1 LDIDKSKLR
10 VFLRALDLEDYKSS
24 LQWRRD
30 DEIWDM
36 VVGRKYYVS
45 EEYERRWVARI
56 AEGTPNDVK
65 LAICTRVDQK
75 YVGNIY
81 LTDIDFF
88 NRHAS
93 SSILIGDKD
102 YWGNGYATE
111 AMLLILHHAFFE
123 LGLERIEAR
132 QLLSNQASIKLHQ
145 KCGYKVEGTL
155 RKVVFKNGQLVDLN
169 VMACLRNDFLEVL
182 EHWKTRLQN
191 QTTLT
196 QQPAE

>member
-1 LDIDKSKLR
+1 
-10 VFLRALDLEDYKSS
+10 
-24 LQWRRD
+24 
-30 DEIWDM
+30 
-36 VVGRKYYVS
+36 
-45 EEYERRWVARI
+45 
-56 AEGTPNDVK
+56 
-65 LAICTRVDQK
+65 
-75 YVGNIY
+75 
-81 LTDIDFF
+81 
-88 NRHAS
+88 
-93 SSILIGDKD
+93 
-102 YWGNGYATE
+102 
-111 AMLLILHHAFFE
+111 MLLILHHSFFE